1 MRVEELT
8 LPRPGPA
15 QLHQAGLAPALE
27 MEEAGAGWCWCCRL
41 LNTKLNFY

>member
-27 MEEAGAGWCWCCRL
+27 MEEAGWCRL
-41 LNTKLNFY
+41 VLVLPPAQHKT